1 MTIVAMNVIPCAMG
15 IKRKPH
21 VEARNLKKQANLVSW
36 LYGFIGLTTNWRFLF
51 MDKSNF
57 YYGRLDKREYFDSIL
72 EKVCEMTLISS
83 DKVWKCNKEECVDAR
98 YLVIAVLSEKLSD
111 KQIAEVSGWSVQLI
125 CKARN
130 SFHSRCKYRWGL
142 KEMYK
147 ELLIFASCEE
157 Q

>member
-1 MTIVAMNVIPCAMG
+1 
-15 IKRKPH
+15 
-21 VEARNLKKQANLVSW
+21 
-36 LYGFIGLTTNWRFLF
+36 

-72 EKVCEMTLISS
+72 EKVCEMTGISLE
-83 DKVWKCNKEECVDAR
+83 KVCISNKEECVDAR
-98 YLVIAVLSEKLSD
+98 YLAIAVLSERLSD
-111 KQIAEVSGWSVQLI
+111 KQISEVSGWSVQLI

-130 SFHSRCKYRWGL
+130 SFHKRCKFRWGL
-142 KEMYK
+142 KGMYK